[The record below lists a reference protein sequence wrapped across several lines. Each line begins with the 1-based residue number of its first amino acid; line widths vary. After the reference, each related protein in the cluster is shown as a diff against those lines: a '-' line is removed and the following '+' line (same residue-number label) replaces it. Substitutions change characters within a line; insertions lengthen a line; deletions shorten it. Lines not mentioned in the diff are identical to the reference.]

1 MIEERIG
8 HRYAKSVYDLAN
20 EKGVTKTVYEDMEVM
35 FDTCKGSKDL
45 RNFLSSPIIAS
56 DKKHKVLD
64 AVFNGKFSSELLP
77 LLMNIIIRKGRE
89 MYLFEI
95 AQAFIEIYD
104 KKNAIERGEIVSAEA
119 MDAQTIAEIKRLIEA
134 KTGKSFKF
142 EERVDESLIGGFVL
156 RVGDK
161 LFDGSVSASLRRLK
175 HEFDDNAF
183 VKAF

>member
-8 HRYAKSVYDLAN
+8 HRYAKSVFDLAS
-20 EKGVTKTVYEDMEVM
+20 EKGVTKQVYADMEVM
-35 FDTCKGSKDL
+35 FETCKGSKDL
-45 RNFLSSPIIAS
+45 QNFLSSPIIAS
-56 DKKHKVLD
+56 DKKQKALH
-64 AVFNGKFSSELLP
+64 AIFNSSFTSELLP
-77 LLMNIIIRKGRE
+77 LLMDIIIRKGRE

-104 KKNAIERGEIVSAEA
+104 KKNAIERGEIVSAEP
-119 MDAQTIAEIKRLIEA
+119 MDAQTIAEIKRLIES

-142 EERVDESLIGGFVL
+142 EERVDTALIGGFIL

-161 LFDGSVSASLRRLK
+161 LFDGSVATSLRRLK